1 MCALPSV
8 KVFVNNM
15 INVSDE
21 VPGPNHYHIN
31 LPHKPDAKKSPAHSM
46 SKRIQVKSGKKYWF

>member
-1 MCALPSV
+1 
-8 KVFVNNM
+8 M
-15 INVSDE
+15 INVTDE